1 MSNTIWK
8 TPAERPCQEQ
18 LVAWVDR
25 NGMHAG
31 RFDTCYNCFC
41 ACASYFVDLR
51 KVKKWCSLENLE
63 DLIAQAD
70 KAERLQKQLDTGD
83 LSDGYHTF
91 NELYYHRMCLFSII
105 VKQHKD
111 LAWKSKLHS
120 DGTMFDN
127 YFIVGIDTPN
137 GQATYH
143 YHVDHWGMFDCV
155 ELPNAPEWDGHTADD
170 VLKRLLSLTKS
181 NN

>member
-1 MSNTIWK
+1 MSNSIWHNKNEKPMMHTDIILYGDGWSMPIGIVPETVNTICW
-8 TPAERPCQEQ
+8 E
-18 LVAWVDR
+18 
-25 NGMHAG
+25 N
-31 RFDTCYNCFC
+31 
-41 ACASYFVDLR
+41 
-51 KVKKWCSLENLE
+51 VKKWCYLDE
-63 DLIAQAD
+63 LIAQAD

-143 YHVDHWGMFDCV
+143 CHVDHWDMFDCV
-155 ELPNAPEWDGHTADD
+155 ELPNAPEWDRHVADD

>member
-1 MSNTIWK
+1 M
-8 TPAERPCQEQ
+8 
-18 LVAWVDR
+18 
-25 NGMHAG
+25 
-31 RFDTCYNCFC
+31 
-41 ACASYFVDLR
+41 
-51 KVKKWCSLENLE
+51 
-63 DLIAQAD
+63 
-70 KAERLQKQLDTGD
+70 QKQLDSGEC
-83 LSDGYHTF
+83 SDGYHTF

-105 VKQHKD
+105 VKQNKN

-143 YHVDHWGMFDCV
+143 YHIEHWDMFDCV
-155 ELPNAPEWDGHTADD
+155 ELSNAPEWDGHTAEDAI
-170 VLKRLLSLTKS
+170 KRLLSLTKS

>member
-1 MSNTIWK
+1 MSNSIWHK
-8 TPAERPCQEQ
+8 RDETPKDFCDVVLADFATGSYCVFLSPFHD
-18 LVAWVDR
+18 LSFNYDR
-25 NGMHAG
+25 WCY
-31 RFDTCYNCFC
+31 FDE
-41 ACASYFVDLR
+41 L
-51 KVKKWCSLENLE
+51 L
-63 DLIAQAD
+63 AQAD
-70 KAERLQKQLDTGD
+70 KAERLQKQLDSGEC
-83 LSDGYHTF
+83 SDGYHTF

-105 VKQHKD
+105 VKQNKN

-143 YHVDHWGMFDCV
+143 YHIEHWDMFDCV
-155 ELPNAPEWDGHTADD
+155 ELSNAPEWDGHTAEDAI
-170 VLKRLLSLTKS
+170 KRLLSLTKS

>member
-1 MSNTIWK
+1 MSNSIWK
-8 TPAERPCQEQ
+8 KPDQKPERNEDI
-18 LVAWVDR
+18 LVEYTSTNGLSYYIVD
-25 NGMHAG
+25 
-31 RFDTCYNCFC
+31 
-41 ACASYFVDLR
+41 SYLNELLHPKRWAYLTDI
-51 KVKKWCSLENLE
+51 
-63 DLIAQAD
+63 IAQAD
-70 KAERLQKQLDTGD
+70 KAERLQKQLDSGEC
-83 LSDGYHTF
+83 SDGYHTF

-105 VKQHKD
+105 VKQNKN

-143 YHVDHWGMFDCV
+143 YHIEHWDMFDCV
-155 ELPNAPEWDGHTADD
+155 ELSNAPEWDGHTAEDAI
-170 VLKRLLSLTKS
+170 KRLLSLTKS

>member
-1 MSNTIWK
+1 MSNSIWK
-8 TPAERPCQEQ
+8 KPDQKPDVFKPHTIMVVYEAHDEAELMLSTQYE
-18 LVAWVDR
+18 AYTADR
-25 NGMHAG
+25 YIN
-31 RFDTCYNCFC
+31 RWCYL
-41 ACASYFVDLR
+41 DEL
-51 KVKKWCSLENLE
+51 L
-63 DLIAQAD
+63 AQAN
-70 KAERLQKQLDTGD
+70 KAERLQKEIDIGEC
-83 LSDGYHTF
+83 SDGYHTF

-105 VKQHKD
+105 VKQNKN

-143 YHVDHWGMFDCV
+143 YHIDHWDMFDCV

-170 VLKRLLSLTKS
+170 ALKRLLSLTKS

>member
-1 MSNTIWK
+1 MSNSIWK
-8 TPAERPCQEQ
+8 TPDEIPACCFLCVFDRP
-18 LVAWVDR
+18 
-25 NGMHAG
+25 MG
-31 RFDTCYNCFC
+31 RSVGHYNP
-41 ACASYFVDLR
+41 
-51 KVKKWCSLENLE
+51 VKKQFCSGELRFEHKEINKFCMLD

-70 KAERLQKQLDTGD
+70 KAERLQKQLDSGEC
-83 LSDGYHTF
+83 SDGYHTF

-105 VKQHKD
+105 VKQNKN

-143 YHVDHWGMFDCV
+143 YHIEHWDMFDCV
-155 ELPNAPEWDGHTADD
+155 ELSNAPEWDGHTAEDTI
-170 VLKRLLSLTKS
+170 KRLLSLTKS